1 MQRPSDV
8 SLALVVV
15 FAGFLEGRCNFH
27 RGEIMNKWHIN
38 GCLINRKN
46 RRWVVITP
54 AGAEWE
60 FGDLPT
66 AIKWATAHE

>member
-1 MQRPSDV
+1 MKFSRRKY
-8 SLALVVV
+8 A
-15 FAGFLEGRCNFH
+15 
-27 RGEIMNKWHIN
+27 MTKWHCN

-66 AIKWATAHE
+66 AIKWANAHE